1 MEKVSLSAIVSLL
14 PSWLRGDDGCNRINK
29 RTLALLS
36 PRSGNNPLENLL
48 LERFL
53 SDQRELLVKGRQYA
67 ALRSDLKSLRRVGN
81 PLSSPTISCVS
92 GGSFASS
99 ALTNQ
104 VAEPM
109 EAVGSEHSEN
119 MYSKST
125 LLEIPGLSFADYIWA
140 LSASR
145 KMRIEAIYI

>member
-1 MEKVSLSAIVSLL
+1 MRRSHLGQRELFHYCGRHCSGLITYIVAAVQPFLDSKIRLL
-14 PSWLRGDDGCNRINK
+14 Q
-29 RTLALLS
+29 
-36 PRSGNNPLENLL
+36 
-48 LERFL
+48 RFL
-53 SDQRELLVKGRQYA
+53 SDQRELLVKGHQYA

-81 PLSSPTISCVS
+81 PLSSPTISFVS
-92 GGSFASS
+92 GGLFAST

-104 VAEPM
+104 VAEPL
-109 EAVGSEHSEN
+109 EAAGSEHSGK
-119 MYSKST
+119 MYSKPT